1 MPVSVRE
8 RIRQPAPGALRY
20 GLLTV
25 AEATGSLLDMP
36 ARGNGVAYE
45 LTSCATATPYPA
57 LCPADTAPDKVFD
70 EGLPF
75 GGNDSFAVYSAV
87 NCGTFGH
94 SFTEFEQIAR
104 ERLTAGEQGAAELA
118 IWTGLDAVGGN
129 SLGIEAFNNSSP
141 IAVTALGDADN
152 IAAVVA
158 GLENFAYLTE
168 GYGYDAY
175 IHAPVSVAAHAAAN
189 RVIVQD
195 GPLKRTPYGSIWVFG
210 GGYPRTDSGGTVPTN
225 GTAIYITGKTTVW
238 RDQVFVPPLDQTLDK
253 TTNQQNVIAE
263 RNYVVAFDCFL
274 GQITYTFPGLGA

>member
-8 RIRQPAPGALRY
+8 RIRQPGPGALRY

-25 AEATGSLLDMP
+25 AEATDSLLDMP

-57 LCPADTAPDKVFD
+57 LCPADDAVSKTFD

-75 GGNDSFAVYSAV
+75 GGNDSFAVYAAV

-104 ERLTAGEQGAAELA
+104 ERLTAGEQGAVELA
-118 IWTGLDAVGGN
+118 IWTGLDAVAGN
-129 SLGIEAFNNSSP
+129 ALNIESFNNSTPTTVTP
-141 IAVTALGDADN
+141 IDPEAIVSVLSAL
-152 IAAVVA
+152 
-158 GLENFAYLTE
+158 EQFAYLTQ
-168 GYGYDAY
+168 GYGYEAY
-175 IHAPVSVAAHAAAN
+175 IHAPVAVAAYAAQDHL
-189 RVIVQD
+189 IVQD

-210 GGYPRTDSGGTVPTN
+210 GGYPMTDSGGTVPTG

-238 RDQVFVPPLDQTLDK
+238 RDQVFVPPLEETLDK

-263 RNYVVAFDCFL
+263 RNYTVAFDCFL
-274 GQITYTFPGLGA
+274 GEITYTFPPIPV